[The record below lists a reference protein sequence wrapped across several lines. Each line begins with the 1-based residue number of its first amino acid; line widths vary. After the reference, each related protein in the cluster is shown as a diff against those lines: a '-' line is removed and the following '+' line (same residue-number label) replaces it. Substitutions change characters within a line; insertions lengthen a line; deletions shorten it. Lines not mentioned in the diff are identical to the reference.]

1 MTKKEKLLI
10 FVLAAIQFTH
20 IMDFMIMMPLGPQL
34 MRLFNINPTQF
45 GLIVS
50 AYTFSAG
57 VSGFLGAFLI
67 DRFDRKKAV
76 QFMYLGFTVGTIACA
91 LAPNYMLLVLA
102 RALAG
107 MFGGV
112 MSALILSIVGDT
124 FTYERRASAMG
135 AVMAAFSFASVL
147 GVPFG
152 LYLANTFSWHAPFFF
167 IGGLGVIVFVLI
179 TLVIPQMNAHVKKD
193 VKPNSPLQI
202 ITNITSNPNQLRALL
217 FMVLLMFGQFSII
230 PFISPYMVK
239 NVGFTEHQLMYIYL
253 IGGGLTIFTSPLI
266 GKMADKYGKP
276 KVFTIFAILTVIPL
290 FLITNMPQI
299 AIGWA
304 LVVTSMFF
312 VTVGGRMIPAMTMI
326 TSTVKP
332 QNRGSFMSI
341 NSSVQQ
347 LSASLASF
355 IAGAIVM
362 ENANGKIDYYNI
374 VGYIAIAAGIIA
386 VYVGRGLKVAEG
398 N

>member
-1 MTKKEKLLI
+1 MTKKERLLI

-193 VKPNSPLQI
+193 IKPSSPIQV

-276 KVFTIFAILTVIPL
+276 KVFTIFALLTVIPL

-304 LVVTSMFF
+304 LLVTSMFF

-362 ENANGKIDYYNI
+362 ENADGKMDYYNV
-374 VGYIAIAAGIIA
+374 VGYIAITAGIIA
-386 VYVGRGLKVAEG
+386 IFIGRGLKVAEG

>member
-1 MTKKEKLLI
+1 MTQKEKLLI

-34 MRLFNINPTQF
+34 MRIFNINPTQF

-50 AYTFSAG
+50 AYTFTAG
-57 VSGFLGAFLI
+57 ISGFLGAFLI

-76 QFMYLGFTVGTIACA
+76 QFMYLGFTIGTIACA
-91 LAPNYMLLVLA
+91 LAPNYYLLVFA
-102 RALAG
+102 RAFAG

-167 IGGLGVIVFVLI
+167 IGGLGIIVFVLI
-179 TLVIPQMNAHVKKD
+179 TLIIPQMNSHIKKD
-193 VKPNSPLQI
+193 VKPSSPLQV
-202 ITNITSNPNQLRALL
+202 ITNITKNNNQLRALF

-266 GKMADKYGKP
+266 GKMADKFGKA
-276 KVFTIFAILTVIPL
+276 KVFTIFAVLTVFPL

-332 QNRGSFMSI
+332 ANRGSFMSI

-355 IAGAIVM
+355 IAGTIIM
-362 ENANGKIDYYNI
+362 ENTDGKIEHYNI
-374 VGYIAIAAGIIA
+374 VGYIAIVAGIIA
-386 VYVGRGLKVAEG
+386 IFIGRKLKVADG

>member
-1 MTKKEKLLI
+1 
-10 FVLAAIQFTH
+10 
-20 IMDFMIMMPLGPQL
+20 
-34 MRLFNINPTQF
+34 
-45 GLIVS
+45 
-50 AYTFSAG
+50 
-57 VSGFLGAFLI
+57 
-67 DRFDRKKAV
+67 
-76 QFMYLGFTVGTIACA
+76 MYLGFTVGTIACA

-112 MSALILSIVGDT
+112 ISALILSIVGDT

-193 VKPNSPLQI
+193 IKPSTPIQV

-276 KVFTIFAILTVIPL
+276 KVFTIFAFLTVIPL

-304 LVVTSMFF
+304 LLVTSMFF

-332 QNRGSFMSI
+332 QNRGGFMSI

-362 ENANGKIDYYNI
+362 ENTDGKIEYYNV
-374 VGYIAIAAGIIA
+374 VGYIAISAGIIA
-386 VYVGRGLKVAEG
+386 IFIGTKLKVAEG

>member
-1 MTKKEKLLI
+1 MTKKERLLI

-193 VKPNSPLQI
+193 IKPSSPIQV

-362 ENANGKIDYYNI
+362 ENADGKIEYYNV
-374 VGYIAIAAGIIA
+374 VGYIAISAGIIA
-386 VYVGRGLKVAEG
+386 IFIGTKLKVAEG

>member
-1 MTKKEKLLI
+1 MTKKERLLI

-193 VKPNSPLQI
+193 IKPSSPIQV